1 MDWQKSQLDLNNLTQ
16 MWEKTALASAV
27 AKSDGRGRS
36 VSTTFLLVQ
45 FLSSHSHPFLPSSF
59 QNQSLSP
66 PFYGPS
72 AAADDVT
79 ALLHR
84 GRTITL

>member
-16 MWEKTALASAV
+16 MWENGIGGGKN
-27 AKSDGRGRS
+27 REQPPPH
-36 VSTTFLLVQ
+36 FYE
-45 FLSSHSHPFLPSSF
+45 FNFFLPTHTHSSL

-72 AAADDVT
+72 AAADDDDDVT

-84 GRTITL
+84 DHITNS